1 MIQVITFLFKILL
14 KFYFLFEW
22 SYISS
27 WFSLIVI
34 DWNKQISGGTW
45 EGGPMEQDGTL
56 AGPETRVAAGQR
68 PRRPPWLSTGFLQVG
83 GQRAARAMLLAS
95 RTILELADFLE
106 GVPGWVPLETSQLL
120 SRTVC
125 PISALPLQA
134 EVRAQESPWDRI
146 RASCRGCEN
155 RGPVGCTPARL
166 PGE

>member
-1 MIQVITFLFKILL
+1 
-14 KFYFLFEW
+14 
-22 SYISS
+22 
-27 WFSLIVI
+27 
-34 DWNKQISGGTW
+34 
-45 EGGPMEQDGTL
+45 MEQDGTL
-56 AGPETRVAAGQR
+56 AGPETRLAAGQR

-134 EVRAQESPWDRI
+134 EVRAQESP
-146 RASCRGCEN
+146 
-155 RGPVGCTPARL
+155 
-166 PGE
+166 